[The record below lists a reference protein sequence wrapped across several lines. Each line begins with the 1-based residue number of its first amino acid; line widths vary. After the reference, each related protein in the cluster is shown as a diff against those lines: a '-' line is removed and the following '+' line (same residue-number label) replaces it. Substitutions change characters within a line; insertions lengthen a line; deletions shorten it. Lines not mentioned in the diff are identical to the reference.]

1 MKYCDF
7 LSSSPTIYLLNQT
20 KGKSKLGGFLSIIY
34 VLVMIGISIYYFY
47 LYFSGQKFELK
58 YRTDNLRTYPENK
71 QRFIHSQQIQI
82 YILINKK
89 NIYSE
94 LKYELFNKNK
104 YYDESNL
111 TRCEN
116 HFIKNFEG
124 DTFCFNTNFFGNYF
138 SIKCKDNCTDLNG
151 KPYELSF
158 SVITQ
163 NLKINHDEK
172 NPFEF
177 SHEIGETFFANT
189 KSNFFQNHFLLWT
202 PVIYNTTKIFSRE
215 REESLNFYINDIINR
230 IQSKDIDDDIMA
242 QLYFDLSINCDIY
255 DRIYITLIDT
265 ISAIGGLFSPVK
277 ICFATLIMF
286 YSDFENNY
294 RITEKV
300 ILKKN
305 TYQNFAKSKNKLDD
319 YNVKSIEFNE
329 KKLLEKKIRTRS
341 CEHFFC
347 SFFNC
352 GKNKNRKTM
361 KILNTCNDFVM
372 KYLSAENIIFNNI
385 LFEKFYEENYIDISK
400 IKILCDIENEMFN
413 HDDNNELLL
422 SDFNGNT

>member
-1 MKYCDF
+1 MKSCDF

-20 KGKSKLGGFLSIIY
+20 KGKSKLGGFLSIMY

-47 LYFSGQKFELK
+47 LYFSGQKFELN
-58 YRTDNLRTYPENK
+58 YRTDNLKSYPEIK
-71 QRFIHSQQIQI
+71 QTIIGEQKIPI
-82 YILINKK
+82 YIIINKK
-89 NIYSE
+89 NINSK
-94 LKYELFNKNK
+94 LKYELSNNNI

-111 TRCEN
+111 TRCED
-116 HFIKNFEG
+116 HFKKNY
-124 DTFCFNTNFFGNYF
+124 DADIFCFNTNFFGNYF

-163 NLKINHDEK
+163 NLNINHDKK
-172 NPFEF
+172 NPFEI
-177 SHEIGETFFANT
+177 SDEIGETFFTNT
-189 KSNFFQNHFLLWT
+189 KSNFFKNIFLLWT
-202 PVIYNTTKIFSRE
+202 PVIYNTTKIFSGG
-215 REESLNFYINDIINR
+215 REESLNFYINDFMER
-230 IQSKDIDDDIMA
+230 IQSKDIDDDI
-242 QLYFDLSINCDIY
+242 LTTIYFGLSINCDIY
-255 DRIYITLIDT
+255 ERKYNTLIDT
-265 ISAIGGLFSPVK
+265 VSAIGGLFSTVK
-277 ICFATLIMF
+277 IFFSTLIMF
-286 YSDFENNY
+286 YSNFENNY

-305 TYQNFAKSKNKLDD
+305 TYQNFSKSTNKLDD
-319 YNVKSIEFNE
+319 YNIKSIEFNE

-352 GKNKNRKTM
+352 GKNKNRNTM

-400 IKILCDIENEMFN
+400 IKIFNVIENEMFN
-413 HDDNNELLL
+413 HDNNNELLL
-422 SDFNGNT
+422 SDFIGNT